1 MYTISIAVFES
12 NNETFRFELLK
23 ILVLVTP
30 FDRLSRPSRPSRLS
44 RTDYPVTMLDQFS
57 KRRSEN
63 TEP

>member
-30 FDRLSRPSRPSRLS
+30 FDRLSRPSRLS

-63 TEP
+63 TEL